1 MKLSLK
7 VLTTGKW
14 EGKIIPITLAQFLI
28 GRDPQCHLRPASP
41 IISKRHCA
49 ILRRQEN
56 IFLRDF
62 STNGTSLNGQ
72 PVQGEVELK
81 HGDKVKVGPIEFEV
95 QLEASAPAP
104 VQAKVNEP
112 TPLPVNKSLK
122 ADSVGS
128 VGAAANFDAGGGSDD
143 ESVANL
149 LLSLVDDGPAPTPS
163 GLAGTIPEG
172 STVMDVPTMPG
183 EPGQKPPEKSK
194 AAKESTSDAAR
205 SLLDKYM
212 RGKRA

>member
-7 VLTTGKW
+7 VLTAGKW
-14 EGKIIPITLAQFLI
+14 EGKIIPITLAQFVI

-49 ILRRQEN
+49 ILRRQN
-56 IFLRDF
+56 KIFLHDF
-62 STNGTSLNGQ
+62 STNGTFINGQ
-72 PVQGEVELK
+72 PIQGEVELQNA
-81 HGDKVKVGPIEFEV
+81 DKVKVGPIEFEV
-95 QLEASAPAP
+95 QLEVPAPA
-104 VQAKVNEP
+104 QAKVNEP

-122 ADSVGS
+122 AGS
-128 VGAAANFDAGGGSDD
+128 AAPGATDVPAATDD
-143 ESVANL
+143 ESVADL
-149 LLSLVDDGPAPTPS
+149 LMSLVDDGPAPTSS

-183 EPGQKPPEKSK
+183 EPGQKPAEKK
-194 AAKESTSDAAR
+194 GPKESTSDAAR

-212 RGKRA
+212 KGKRT

>member
-14 EGKIIPITLAQFLI
+14 EGKVIPITLAQFLI

-49 ILRRQEN
+49 ILRRQDK

-62 STNGTSLNGQ
+62 STNGTSMNGQ
-72 PVQGEVELK
+72 PVQGEVELQ

-95 QLEASAPAP
+95 QLEASAPA
-104 VQAKVNEP
+104 QAKVNEP
-112 TPLPVNKSLK
+112 TPLPVNKSLQP
-122 ADSVGS
+122 GS
-128 VGAAANFDAGGGSDD
+128 VAAAGSVNSNAACGSDD

-172 STVMDVPTMPG
+172 STVMEVPTMPL
-183 EPGQKPPEKSK
+183 EPGQKPPEKPKS
-194 AAKESTSDAAR
+194 AKESTSDAAR

-212 RGKRA
+212 RGKRS